1 MMQRGELFYGDIVL
15 VDFSPSVGHE
25 YQDKRPSII
34 VQSNKQLKRSNLV
47 TIIPLTSSKKK

>member
-1 MMQRGELFYGDIVL
+1 MQRGELFYGDIVL